1 MAGFLFWLS
10 PPASCKGSI
19 SSLLQSTRSAS
30 VVCSTGSEG
39 LTSLLPLAMAF
50 LQIFPA
56 GKGRSLGSSAMVDGL
71 GPALGTLGDQMGLAG
86 TLEGMRVGDL
96 GSGGKPGVSDQEYLS
111 GGATQMGGGALLQ

>member
-1 MAGFLFWLS
+1 M
-10 PPASCKGSI
+10 GSK
-19 SSLLQSTRSAS
+19 
-30 VVCSTGSEG
+30 G
-39 LTSLLPLAMAF
+39 LTGLLPLAMAF

-56 GKGRSLGSSAMVDGL
+56 GEGRSLGSSALAFPAVAAMVDGL